1 MDLHPDLLWR
11 PLVAADAPALLR
23 LFNDVEEADAQPFRM
38 SLDETVEDLG
48 EPWRNLAL
56 ESIVGLD
63 ADGTP
68 RAWMMLTAPPDDE
81 TERRVYLDGGVD
93 QRWRGRGIGRTV
105 ARWGIDHAHALLASR
120 GSGDGIPWRVG
131 VVIGSDDARTARLY
145 TRLGFADLRHY
156 ASLRRD
162 LDTDLAP
169 AAPPAGITV
178 TTWADADEDDV
189 RLAHNAA
196 FADHWGS
203 QPMSLERWLA
213 GRTTFVPGWSLV
225 ARDTT
230 REGSPVVGYLRSDKY
245 PEDWPAQGFTSG
257 YVHLLGVVREG
268 RGRGIASL
276 LLTRALER
284 FRADGMEAG
293 TLGVDTANPSGAY
306 RLYERL
312 GFRVFHSEVLLGV
325 SGH

>member
-1 MDLHPDLLWR
+1 MDLHPSLVWR
-11 PLVAADAPALLR
+11 PLVGADASALLR

-38 SLDETVEDLG
+38 SLGEVVEDLG
-48 EPWRNLAL
+48 EAWRNLAD
-56 ESIVGLD
+56 ESVVGLD
-63 ADGTP
+63 AGGTP
-68 RAWMMLTAPPDDE
+68 RAWMLLTAPPDDE

-93 QRWRGRGIGRTV
+93 PEWRGRGIGRTV
-105 ARWGIDHAHALLASR
+105 ARWGIDRAHELLASR
-120 GSGDGIPWRVG
+120 GSGDGLPWRIG
-131 VVIGSDDARTARLY
+131 VVIGSNDARTAELY
-145 TRLGFADLRHY
+145 ARLGLTDLRHY

-162 LDTDLAP
+162 LGT
-169 AAPPAGITV
+169 PPEPVPTPDGISI
-178 TTWADADEDDV
+178 TTWAEADEEDV

-203 QPMSLERWLA
+203 QPVNSARWLT
-213 GRTTFVPGWSLV
+213 GRTMFVAEWSLV
-225 ARDTT
+225 ARDTA
-230 REGSPVVGYLRSDKY
+230 REGNPVVGYLRSDKF

-284 FRADGMEAG
+284 YRADGMEAG
-293 TLGVDTANPSGAY
+293 TLGVDTANPTGAY

-312 GFRVFHSEVLLGV
+312 GFRVFHSEVLLGIA
-325 SGH
+325 GR